1 MDNCAMAISSL
12 KRAIW
17 ASLSA
22 ISFLCSYI
30 SLEKPLTAADVFR
43 ALAVRVLSLSRLL
56 RVLKLLCPS
65 KAGGSTQQG
74 ASWCIQVQTSQTKA
88 RKSPKGKQNG
98 SYGLDLPGIVRR
110 KELIHIQAE
119 QFSQLFSQRRGVRR
133 TTRYWPSRL
142 TSNLLFRQRGWSG
155 TNFSRRR

>member
-1 MDNCAMAISSL
+1 MAISSL

-56 RVLKLLCPS
+56 RVSIKASYVPVRLQDLLIREIRTERTPHSTKYYEGRLSSIPS
-65 KAGGSTQQG
+65 PS
-74 ASWCIQVQTSQTKA
+74 SIEDEDSL
-88 RKSPKGKQNG
+88 
-98 SYGLDLPGIVRR
+98 YGTIRPI
-110 KELIHIQAE
+110 
-119 QFSQLFSQRRGVRR
+119 
-133 TTRYWPSRL
+133 
-142 TSNLLFRQRGWSG
+142 
-155 TNFSRRR
+155 